1 MAQTTISTN
10 PAIGRTGTWA
20 TAVGTA
26 REFISKTAAEA
37 ITPGKYVVLTR
48 DNDSTC
54 EQPDATEEISG
65 NALIAVGLGIALR
78 DPHSTS
84 ENYAA
89 GDTVLI
95 AVSGEVWVT
104 VEEAVVAGTIPFV
117 RFSTPGSTGLGS
129 FRSDADSA
137 KAIGLPGSVYSS
149 TQATAAGLA
158 KVTLSGT
165 PTLGA

>member
-1 MAQTTISTN
+1 MTLN
-10 PAIGRTGTWA
+10 PAIGQAGTFASALGTRT
-20 TAVGTA
+20 
-26 REFISKTAAEA
+26 ISRVAAEA

-48 DNDSTC
+48 DDDTTC

-65 NALIAVGLGIALR
+65 NALIAVGLGIALLEHNR
-78 DPHSTS
+78 TTAA
-84 ENYAA
+84 YAA
-89 GDTVLI
+89 GDTVTI
-95 AVSGEVWVT
+95 AVEGEVWVE

-129 FRSDADSA
+129 FRTDEDTA

-149 TQATAAGLA
+149 TQASVAGLA